1 MTTFKLVAVGR
12 SRTRSPSCT
21 RAPINSLFT
30 RGKSSPD
37 LGCAVAQRL
46 RRRQRPLRYVVAL
59 KAGRASLVRRLVHAV
74 IEPRAAPMRCPARG
88 RAPSPPCFSARRCRP
103 AAHADH
109 HRDVHDEQ
117 GDMIGL
123 GRLIQ
128 HRRRTADH
136 GVRERVA
143 QSHTQSA
150 DFGREQLRLHDG
162 VDRRVAG
169 DIMQIA
175 DRITFGPEPGRA
187 STRVF
192 PTGRTRHRVFS

>member
-1 MTTFKLVAVGR
+1 
-12 SRTRSPSCT
+12 
-21 RAPINSLFT
+21 
-30 RGKSSPD
+30 
-37 LGCAVAQRL
+37 
-46 RRRQRPLRYVVAL
+46 
-59 KAGRASLVRRLVHAV
+59 
-74 IEPRAAPMRCPARG
+74 MRCPARG
-88 RAPSPPCFSARRCRP
+88 RAPSPPFFSARRCRP

-169 DIMQIA
+169 TSCRSPIA
-175 DRITFGPEPGRA
+175 SPSGPSPDGHQRGCSPRGEPGTGYLVETRKPTPEGPGRLRA
-187 STRVF
+187 RHAVDCAATDEELIATVF
-192 PTGRTRHRVFS
+192 PVVADSAAALAKTRAATPSSNEGEQGAPVRMECTKASSSA